1 MNAKLH
7 IRAACRNGS
16 TWLKNV
22 YYTPPLKTADITEN
36 KTGKLRLMLMSSS
49 PGILDEDR
57 YELQIELEEKSALVL
72 QTQSYQRLFTMKK
85 HACQQMK
92 VMMAEGS
99 SFHYLPHPVVPHKH
113 SNFSS
118 FNKIYLSSN
127 CTLIWGEVL
136 TCGRKL
142 NGEVFEFT
150 RYQSVT
156 EIYSCGRLAIKEN
169 LLLQPAIF
177 PVHSLGQM
185 EGYTHQANMVYLN
198 YNKMPKD
205 LMEAIGTFLSGQQN
219 MGFGITTAPVKGII
233 IRLLGYQAEQLHHC
247 LITIAENYL
256 N

>member
-1 MNAKLH
+1 MKATLH

-16 TWLKNV
+16 TWLKNA
-22 YYTPPLKTADITEN
+22 YCTPPFKIADITEK
-36 KTGKLRLMLMSSS
+36 KTGSLRLMLMSSS

-85 HACQQMK
+85 HACQHMK

-99 SFHYLPHPVVPHKH
+99 SFHYLPHPVVPHKQ
-113 SNFSS
+113 SDFSS
-118 FNKIYLSSN
+118 VNKIYLSSN

-142 NGEVFEFT
+142 NGEVFKLT
-150 RYQSVT
+150 RYQNVT
-156 EIYSCGRLAIKEN
+156 KIYLRDRLVIKEN
-169 LLLQPAIF
+169 LLLRPTTF
-177 PVHSLGQM
+177 SVDRLGQM
-185 EGYTHQANMVYLN
+185 EGYTHQASLIYLN
-198 YNKMPKD
+198 SNKAPKD
-205 LMEAIGTFLSGQQN
+205 LIETIGTFLSMQHN
-219 MGFGITTAPVKGII
+219 MTFGITTAQANGIT